1 MREIKSLSVSVSQD
15 KEALQAETCITM
27 MAIAKEH
34 GISQKTQKREVLVWQ
49 LLRAQ
54 NFRAALAAKHAHL
67 PASLE
72 AAREAWWGFVG
83 DYAKLSASDLTTEAD
98 IAGVVDVNRSVTWSL
113 GKIRSKLRSVGPQ
126 YSLLPRANS
135 GAAASASLRA

>member
-72 AAREAWWGFVG
+72 AARGAWWGFVG
-83 DYAKLSASDLTTEAD
+83 DYAELSAPDLTTEAN

-113 GKIRSKLRSVGPQ
+113 DKIRSELRSVGPQ
-126 YSLLPRANS
+126 CSPRADS